1 MADFTVTVNS
11 DLPKLVSALSNVK
24 RQFNFAAAGALNSVG
39 FEARTSLGGATKQY
53 FDRPT
58 AFTQRGFLVERATR
72 DRLVVAVYAEKKRD
86 RYIRTQI
93 AGGTRGQKPYEKRF
107 GTSQQLVP
115 AAVKLNAH
123 GNPGRGTLAR
133 VGAGLDGLGNG
144 SVFVG
149 IPRGGNRPF
158 GVWQRKGRGG
168 RDQLAPLF
176 VAAKPSYGKR
186 FPMLEI
192 VTKVADRRFNA
203 LFRTSLERAIASAR

>member
-1 MADFTVTVNS
+1 MADLIVTVHS
-11 DLPKLVSALSNVK
+11 DLPRLIGALSNVR

-58 AFTQRGFLVERATR
+58 SFTQRGFLVERATR
-72 DRLVVAVYAEKKRD
+72 DNLVVAVYAEKKRD
-86 RYIRTQI
+86 RYLRTQI
-93 AGGTRGQKPYEKRF
+93 AGGARGQKPYEKRF

-115 AAVKLNAH
+115 AAIKLNAF
-123 GNPGRGTLAR
+123 GNPARGTLAR
-133 VGAGLDGLGNG
+133 VGAGVGGLGNG

-149 IPRGGNRPF
+149 IPKGGNRPF

-176 VAAKPSYGKR
+176 IAVKPSYQQR
-186 FPMLEI
+186 FPMLEV
-192 VTKVADRRFNA
+192 VTKVVDRRFNI
-203 LFRTSLERAIASAR
+203 LFSKSLERAFGSP

>member
-1 MADFTVTVNS
+1 MADLIVTVHS
-11 DLPKLVSALSNVK
+11 DLPRLIGALSNVR

-58 AFTQRGFLVERATR
+58 SFTQRGFLVERATR
-72 DRLVVAVYAEKKRD
+72 DNLVVAVYAEKKRD
-86 RYIRTQI
+86 RYLRTQI
-93 AGGTRGQKPYEKRF
+93 AGGARGQKPYEKRF

-115 AAVKLNAH
+115 AAIKLNAF
-123 GNPGRGTLAR
+123 GNPARGTLAR
-133 VGAGLDGLGNG
+133 VGAGVGGLGNG

-149 IPRGGNRPF
+149 IPKGGNRPF

-176 VAAKPSYGKR
+176 IAAKPSYQQR
-186 FPMLEI
+186 FPMLEV
-192 VTKVADRRFNA
+192 VTKVVDRRFDI
-203 LFRTSLERAIASAR
+203 LFSKSLERAFGSP

>member
-1 MADFTVTVNS
+1 MADLIVTVHS
-11 DLPKLVSALSNVK
+11 DLPRLIGALSNVR

-58 AFTQRGFLVERATR
+58 SFTQRGFLVERATR
-72 DRLVVAVYAEKKRD
+72 DNLVVAVYAEKKRD
-86 RYIRTQI
+86 RYLRTQI
-93 AGGTRGQKPYEKRF
+93 AGGARGQKPYEKRF

-115 AAVKLNAH
+115 AAVKLNAF
-123 GNPGRGTLAR
+123 GNPARGTLAR
-133 VGAGLDGLGNG
+133 VGAGVGGLGNG

-149 IPRGGNRPF
+149 IPKGGNRPF

-176 VAAKPSYGKR
+176 IAVKPSYQQR
-186 FPMLEI
+186 FPMLEV
-192 VTKVADRRFNA
+192 VTKVVDRRFDI
-203 LFRTSLERAIASAR
+203 LFSKSLERAFGSP

>member
-1 MADFTVTVNS
+1 MADLIVTVHS
-11 DLPKLVSALSNVK
+11 DLPRLIGALSNVK

-58 AFTQRGFLVERATR
+58 SFTQRGFLVERATR
-72 DRLVVAVYAEKKRD
+72 DNLVVAVYAEKKRD
-86 RYIRTQI
+86 RYLRTQI
-93 AGGTRGQKPYEKRF
+93 AGGARGQKPYEKRF

-115 AAVKLNAH
+115 AAIKLNAF
-123 GNPGRGTLAR
+123 GNPARGTLAR
-133 VGAGLDGLGNG
+133 VGAGVGGLGNG

-149 IPRGGNRPF
+149 IPKGGNRPF

-176 VAAKPSYGKR
+176 IAVKPSYQQR
-186 FPMLEI
+186 FPMLEV
-192 VTKVADRRFNA
+192 VTKVVDRRFDI
-203 LFRTSLERAIASAR
+203 LFSKSLERAFGSP

>member
-1 MADFTVTVNS
+1 MADLIVTVHS
-11 DLPKLVSALSNVK
+11 DLPRLIGALSNVR

-58 AFTQRGFLVERATR
+58 SFTQRGFLVERATR
-72 DRLVVAVYAEKKRD
+72 DNLVVAVYAEKKRD
-86 RYIRTQI
+86 RYLRTQI
-93 AGGTRGQKPYEKRF
+93 AGGARGQKPYEKRF

-115 AAVKLNAH
+115 AAIKLNAF
-123 GNPGRGTLAR
+123 GNPARGTLAR
-133 VGAGLDGLGNG
+133 VGAGVGGLGNG

-149 IPRGGNRPF
+149 IPKGGNRPF

-176 VAAKPSYGKR
+176 IAVKPSYQQR
-186 FPMLEI
+186 FPMLEV
-192 VTKVADRRFNA
+192 VTKVVDRRFDI
-203 LFRTSLERAIASAR
+203 LFSKSLERAFGSP

>member
-1 MADFTVTVNS
+1 MADLIVTVHS
-11 DLPKLVSALSNVK
+11 DLPRLIGALSNVR

-58 AFTQRGFLVERATR
+58 SFTQRGFLVERATR
-72 DRLVVAVYAEKKRD
+72 DNLVVAVYAEKKRD
-86 RYIRTQI
+86 RYLRTQI
-93 AGGTRGQKPYEKRF
+93 AGGARGQKPYEKRF

-115 AAVKLNAH
+115 AAIKLNAF
-123 GNPGRGTLAR
+123 GNPARGTLAR
-133 VGAGLDGLGNG
+133 VGAGVGGLGNG

-149 IPRGGNRPF
+149 IPKGGNRPF

-176 VAAKPSYGKR
+176 IAVKPSYQQR
-186 FPMLEI
+186 FPMLEV
-192 VTKVADRRFNA
+192 VTKVADRRFDI
-203 LFRTSLERAIASAR
+203 LFSKSLERAFGSP

>member
-1 MADFTVTVNS
+1 MADFTVTIQS
-11 DLPKLVSALSNVK
+11 DLPRLVSALSNVK

-39 FEARTSLGGATKQY
+39 FEARTSLGWATKQY

-72 DRLVVAVYAEKKRD
+72 DNLVVAVYADKKRD
-86 RYIRTQI
+86 RYLRTQI
-93 AGGTRGQKPYEKRF
+93 GGGTRGQKPYEKRF

-115 AAVKLNAH
+115 AAIKLNAF
-123 GNPGRGTLAR
+123 GNPARGTLAR
-133 VGAGLDGLGNG
+133 VGAGVGGLGNG

-149 IPRGGNRPF
+149 IPKGGNRPF

-176 VAAKPSYGKR
+176 LAAKPSYQQR

-192 VTKVADRRFNA
+192 VTKVADRRFNT
-203 LFRTSLERAIASAR
+203 LFATSLERAIASAR

>member
-1 MADFTVTVNS
+1 MADLIVTVHS
-11 DLPKLVSALSNVK
+11 DLPRLIGALSNVK

-58 AFTQRGFLVERATR
+58 SFTQRGFLVERATR
-72 DRLVVAVYAEKKRD
+72 DNLVVAVYAEKKRD
-86 RYIRTQI
+86 RYLRTQI
-93 AGGTRGQKPYEKRF
+93 AGGARGQKPYEKRF

-115 AAVKLNAH
+115 AAIKLNAF
-123 GNPGRGTLAR
+123 GNPARGTLAR
-133 VGAGLDGLGNG
+133 VGAGVGGLGNG

-149 IPRGGNRPF
+149 IPKGGNRPF

-176 VAAKPSYGKR
+176 IAVKPSYQQR
-186 FPMLEI
+186 FPMLEV
-192 VTKVADRRFNA
+192 VTKVADRRFDI
-203 LFRTSLERAIASAR
+203 LFSKSLERAFGSP

>member
-1 MADFTVTVNS
+1 MADLIVTVHS
-11 DLPKLVSALSNVK
+11 DLPRLIGALSNVR

-58 AFTQRGFLVERATR
+58 SFTQRGFLVEPATR
-72 DRLVVAVYAEKKRD
+72 DNLVVAVYAEKKRD
-86 RYIRTQI
+86 RYLRTQI
-93 AGGTRGQKPYEKRF
+93 AGGARGQKPYEKRF

-115 AAVKLNAH
+115 AAIKLNAF
-123 GNPGRGTLAR
+123 GNPARGTLAR
-133 VGAGLDGLGNG
+133 VGAGVGGLGNG

-149 IPRGGNRPF
+149 IPKGGNRPF

-176 VAAKPSYGKR
+176 IAVKPSYQQR
-186 FPMLEI
+186 FPMLEV
-192 VTKVADRRFNA
+192 VTKVADRRFDI
-203 LFRTSLERAIASAR
+203 LFSKSLERAFGSP

>member
-1 MADFTVTVNS
+1 MADLIVTVHS
-11 DLPKLVSALSNVK
+11 DLPRLIGALSNVR

-58 AFTQRGFLVERATR
+58 SFTQRGFLVERATR
-72 DRLVVAVYAEKKRD
+72 DNLVVAVYAEKKRD
-86 RYIRTQI
+86 RYLRTQI
-93 AGGTRGQKPYEKRF
+93 AGGARGQKPYEKRF

-115 AAVKLNAH
+115 AAIKLNAF
-123 GNPGRGTLAR
+123 GNPARGTLAR
-133 VGAGLDGLGNG
+133 VGAGVGGLGNG

-149 IPRGGNRPF
+149 IPKGGNRPF

-176 VAAKPSYGKR
+176 IAVKPSYQQR
-186 FPMLEI
+186 FPMLEV
-192 VTKVADRRFNA
+192 VTKVADRRFDI
-203 LFRTSLERAIASAR
+203 LFSKSLERTFGSP